1 MSKTYAWV
9 KDGTHR
15 QQVRE
20 GPPPPIDAKEWI
32 CFDSENHTYTDE
44 RGMHYLSGTA
54 FIKRLDD
61 SQFCPER
68 VAIECASQLEG
79 KYANMQP
86 HEIMQEWLSTA
97 DVGTEAH
104 EAVELSVLEKW
115 RNDDSD
121 PLQPIVDQFNFWRWN
136 NRSQIENGK
145 EQIITR
151 PERIIWNRELRI
163 AGMADLVSYNRK
175 TREMIIDDIKTWSK
189 LTSDRQRHAEEQI
202 TLYAFMLQKLLNI
215 PCRVGGVVLLENYFD
230 KRGSTVLTFVQ
241 LKERTHQIMPAIWAR
256 NYECRRKEDAMALS
270 ISGGVKTTPK
280 RVVVYG
286 TEGVGKSTFAS
297 RFPQPVF
304 IDTEGSTDEMDVQRL
319 PTPKNWNGMK
329 QLLADIRDEKTVGF
343 KTLVIDTLDW
353 AENKAADDVAKSK
366 NKKRLADI
374 GFGRGELALAED
386 MKAMLET
393 LDEIQAKHN
402 VHIVLTSHAAV
413 KRFDPPDM
421 VEGFDRYE
429 LKLRKHTSPLIREW
443 CNLLL
448 FANFASKVEE
458 TESDKKKGTGDGTE
472 RLMYTTRTD
481 AYDAKNRHGL
491 DNPLPFAYKYIKHLI
506 EGGETTKKEAK

>member
-1 MSKTYAWV
+1 MLKTYAWINNG
-9 KDGTHR
+9 KHC
-15 QQVRE
+15 QQRRE
-20 GPPPPIDAKEWI
+20 GPPSPIDAKEWI
-32 CFDSENHTYTDE
+32 CFDDESHTYVDE
-44 RGMHYLSGTA
+44 RGMYYLSGTS
-54 FIKRLDD
+54 FIKRLED
-61 SQFCPER
+61 SEFCAER
-68 VAIECASQLEG
+68 VAIECASQREG
-79 KYANMQP
+79 KYAGMTPQ
-86 HEIMQEWLSTA
+86 EIMREWESTA

-104 EAVELSVLEKW
+104 EAIELSLLKRW

-121 PLQPIVDQFNFWRWN
+121 PLQPIVDQFTHWRN
-136 NRSQIENGK
+136 YQSGSC
-145 EQIITR
+145 ITK
-151 PERIIWNRELRI
+151 PERIIWNREWRI
-163 AGMADLVSYNRK
+163 AGTADLLNYDKEAHEFV
-175 TREMIIDDIKTWSK
+175 IDDIKTWRK
-189 LTSDRQRHAEEQI
+189 LTSDREKHAAEQV
-202 TLYAFMLQKLLNI
+202 TLYALMLEKLLNI

-270 ISGGVKTTPK
+270 ISGGVKATPK

-297 RFPQPVF
+297 RFPEPVF

-353 AENKAADDVAKSK
+353 AENKAADEVAKSK
-366 NKKRLADI
+366 NKARLADI
-374 GFGRGELALAED
+374 GYGRGELALAED

-429 LKLRKHTSPLIREW
+429 LKLRKHTSPLVREW

-448 FANFASKVEE
+448 FANFASKVEK

-472 RLMYTTRTD
+472 RMMYTTRTD

-506 EGGETTKKEAK
+506 EGGESTKKEAK